1 MLGMLDPTESLLF
14 VYDTLRQGEPLHAQ
28 LGESRFIAE
37 ASTLPAFWLV
47 DLGPYAGLLRGG
59 STAVVGE
66 LYAVSRQTR
75 RHLDVERQVPLLFNR
90 ERLQLADGSEAEAY
104 VLPADKARGRRRL
117 AQGDWKKRFSRPIN
131 PSAGGAWVAWSRGRW
146 KA

>member
-1 MLGMLDPTESLLF
+1 MPEPAECLLF
-14 VYDTLRQGEPLHAQ
+14 VYDTLRQGEPLHEQ
-28 LGESRFIAE
+28 LGESRFVSA

-47 DLGPYAGLLRGG
+47 DLGPCAALLRGG

-66 LYAVSRQTR
+66 LYAVSRETR
-75 RHLDVERQVPLLFNR
+75 RRLDVERQVPLLFNR
-90 ERLQLADGSEAEAY
+90 ETVQLAGGGEAEAY

-146 KA
+146 KS

>member
-1 MLGMLDPTESLLF
+1 MPEPVECLLF

-28 LGESRFIAE
+28 LGESRLITV
-37 ASTLPAFWLV
+37 ASTLPAFSLV
-47 DLGPYAGLLRGG
+47 DLGPYAALLRGG

-66 LYAVSRQTR
+66 LYSVSLQTR

-90 ERLQLADGSEAEAY
+90 EKVQLADGSEADAY

-117 AQGDWKKRFSRPIN
+117 AHGDWKKRFGRPIN

-146 KA
+146 KG

>member
-1 MLGMLDPTESLLF
+1 MPEPVECLLF

-28 LGESRFIAE
+28 LGESRLIAV
-37 ASTLPAFWLV
+37 ASTLPAFSLV
-47 DLGPYAGLLRGG
+47 DLGPYAALLRGG

-66 LYAVSRQTR
+66 LYSVSLQTR

-90 ERLQLADGSEAEAY
+90 EKVQLADGSEADAY

-117 AQGDWKKRFSRPIN
+117 AHGDWKKRFGRPIN

-146 KA
+146 KG

>member
-1 MLGMLDPTESLLF
+1 MSTPVECLLF

-28 LGESRFIAE
+28 LGGSRLVAV
-37 ASTLPAFWLV
+37 ASTLPAFSLV
-47 DLGPYAGLLRGG
+47 DLGPYAALLRGG

-66 LYAVSRQTR
+66 LYSVSLQTR

-90 ERLQLADGSEAEAY
+90 EKVQLADGSEADAY

-117 AQGDWKKRFSRPIN
+117 GHGDWKKRFERPIN

-146 KA
+146 KG